1 MQQTVDDEGWVDYE
15 SLHKNPEK
23 LEAYL
28 DLLRENHPS
37 EEWTEE
43 EKLAYWINAYN
54 AFTLDLIV
62 RNYPLESIKDIRR
75 WSLPFLNSAW
85 DIKFIEIQN
94 EKYSLNNI
102 EHDIIRATFDEP
114 RIHFAVNCASYSCP
128 PLLNVAYEASTLD
141 VQLEQQ
147 AIAFVNDPL
156 RNKISNDKI
165 ELSKIFSWY
174 KSDFTESGTLIDYLN
189 QFSEIEI
196 EKETETEFI
205 PYDWSLNIQ

>member
-147 AIAFVNDPL
+147 AIGFVNDPL

-196 EKETETEFI
+196 EKGTETEFI